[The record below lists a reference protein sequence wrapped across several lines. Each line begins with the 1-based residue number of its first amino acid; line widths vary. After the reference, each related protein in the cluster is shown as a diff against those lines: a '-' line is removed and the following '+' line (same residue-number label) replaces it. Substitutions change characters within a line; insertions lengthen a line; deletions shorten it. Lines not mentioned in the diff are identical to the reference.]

1 MVISHRRRIDLNMFQ
16 SIGVVRLVGKLT
28 NSVVFATVADTSV
41 LVAIRVAVRSVL
53 ATTGRVVFC
62 GCQGSGIWTA
72 GSCLG
77 SRGLNCRAMES
88 RAPLSTKLIP
98 ARSFPG
104 NPCSPRGRESLW
116 WWIPFPRG
124 SLC

>member
-77 SRGLNCRAMES
+77 SGSTAAGQWS
-88 RAPLSTKLIP
+88 RVL
-98 ARSFPG
+98 
-104 NPCSPRGRESLW
+104 
-116 WWIPFPRG
+116 PFPP
-124 SLC
+124 S